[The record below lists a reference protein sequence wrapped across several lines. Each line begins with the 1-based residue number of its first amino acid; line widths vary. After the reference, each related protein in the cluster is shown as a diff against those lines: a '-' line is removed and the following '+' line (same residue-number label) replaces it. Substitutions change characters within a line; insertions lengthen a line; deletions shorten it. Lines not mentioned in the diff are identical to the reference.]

1 MTNHRS
7 RQAMTKQVCSTS
19 ACGMEPRAC
28 ESQADNVADRR
39 WPRQTNAWRQHSQE
53 DLSGFAC
60 HAILVKVTRQSVTN
74 IV

>member
-1 MTNHRS
+1 
-7 RQAMTKQVCSTS
+7 
-19 ACGMEPRAC
+19 MEPRAC